1 MPGIA
6 CTLGAA
12 VNCIWLVAGLDRT
25 NAAGAPDLMCIVIAD
40 INPGVQNK
48 FTWKGKSL
56 GAAHKNGAVSLE
68 LKIPSDATAFA
79 VSI

>member
-1 MPGIA
+1 MR
-6 CTLGAA
+6 AA
-12 VNCIWLVAGLDRT
+12 QVENCEPIKGKMTDHEV
-25 NAAGAPDLMCIVIAD
+25 
-40 INPGVQNK
+40 
-48 FTWKGKSL
+48 TWKGKSL

>member
-1 MPGIA
+1 MVWLLSFRSCKGVSAEAIA
-6 CTLGAA
+6 RAA
-12 VNCIWLVAGLDRT
+12 QVENCEPIKGKMTDHEV
-25 NAAGAPDLMCIVIAD
+25 
-40 INPGVQNK
+40 
-48 FTWKGKSL
+48 TWKGKSL